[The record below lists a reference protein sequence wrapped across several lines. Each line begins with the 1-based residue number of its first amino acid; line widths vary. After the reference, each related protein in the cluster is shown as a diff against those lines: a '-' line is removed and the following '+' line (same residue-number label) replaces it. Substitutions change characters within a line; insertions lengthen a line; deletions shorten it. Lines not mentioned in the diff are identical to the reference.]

1 MISPYLRWQPE
12 IDPAAFVAGSAEIIG
27 RVRIGAHASI
37 WYQCV
42 LRGDVHDIV
51 VGARSNI
58 QDHTVVHT
66 SKGVA
71 PCIVGDDV
79 TVGHRVILHGC
90 EVQSRC
96 LVGMGAILMD
106 RCVLEE
112 GCLLAAGALVPE
124 RKVLRGGYL
133 YTGVPARERRALTDA
148 ENKFLMASAR
158 HYVELAKTYKP
169 SPCEVPQSVPVTHA
183 TRGH

>member
-1 MISPYLRWQPE
+1 VITSYLCWQPE
-12 IDPAAFVAGSAEIIG
+12 IDPAAFVAESAEIIG
-27 RVRIGAHASI
+27 RVRIGVDASI
-37 WYQCV
+37 WHQCV

-51 VGARSNI
+51 VGARSNL

-66 SKGVA
+66 SEGVA

-106 RCVLEE
+106 QCVLEE

-133 YTGVPARERRALTDA
+133 YTGIPARKHRVLTEV
-148 ENKFLMASAR
+148 ENKFLMASAL
-158 HYVELAKTYKP
+158 HYVELAKTYK
-169 SPCEVPQSVPVTHA
+169 SPQSVSVTHA
-183 TRGH
+183 ARSH